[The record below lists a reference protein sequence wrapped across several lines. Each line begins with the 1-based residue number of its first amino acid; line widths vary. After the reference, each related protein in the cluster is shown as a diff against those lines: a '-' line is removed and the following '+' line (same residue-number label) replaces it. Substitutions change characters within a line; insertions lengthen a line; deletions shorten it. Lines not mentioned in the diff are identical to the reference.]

1 MIEEE
6 SVFRRTAM
14 PIVAVVV
21 IRSFIGFFLLLV
33 LVKLIG
39 KQQVTQLTFFDYIV
53 GITIGSMASTLS
65 VQVNEN
71 TWATIAGMLVWTFLA
86 IILAIIGL
94 KSPLL
99 RKVIEGVPE
108 IVIQN
113 GKINIDVLEKNKLS
127 MEDLMMM
134 LRSKDVFKVDD
145 VEFAVLEQ
153 NGKLSVLLKS
163 RKKPLTPEDM
173 KMSTQ
178 YDGLPT
184 NLIVDGNLDMDAL
197 KSVNLTK
204 AFLEHHLRKKN
215 ITDIN
220 DIFLA
225 QLDTQGNLYIDMKDS
240 KTTYTISLK
249 E

>member
-1 MIEEE
+1 
-6 SVFRRTAM
+6 M
-14 PIVAVVV
+14 PIVAVVI

-71 TWATIAGMLVWTFLA
+71 TWATIAGMVVWTLLA
-86 IILAIIGL
+86 IILAVIGI
-94 KSPLL
+94 KSPFL

-113 GKINIDVLEKNKLS
+113 GKIKIDVLKRNKLS

-134 LRSKDVFKVDD
+134 LRSKDVFRVDD

-163 RKKPLTPEDM
+163 QKKPLTPQDM
-173 KMSTQ
+173 NISTN
-178 YDGLPT
+178 YNGLPT
-184 NLIVDGNLDMDAL
+184 NLIVDGRLNMEAL

-204 AFLEHHLRKKN
+204 AYLEHHLRKKG

-225 QLDTQGNLYIDMKDS
+225 QLDTQGNLYIDMKDNE
-240 KTTYTISLK
+240 TAYTISLK

>member
-1 MIEEE
+1 
-6 SVFRRTAM
+6 M

-21 IRSFIGFFLLLV
+21 IRSFIGFFLLLI

-71 TWATIAGMLVWTFLA
+71 TWATIAGMGVWTLLA
-86 IILAIIGL
+86 IILALLGL
-94 KSPLL
+94 KSPFL
-99 RKVIEGVPE
+99 RKIIEGVPE

-113 GKINIDVLEKNKLS
+113 GKINADILRKNKLS

-134 LRSKDVFKVDD
+134 LRSKEVFRVND

-163 RKKPLTPEDM
+163 QKKPLTPQDM
-173 KMSTQ
+173 NISTQ
-178 YDGLPT
+178 YEGLPT
-184 NLIVDGNLDMDAL
+184 NLIVDGRLNPEAF
-197 KSVNLTK
+197 KSVNLSK
-204 AFLEHHLRKKN
+204 AWLEYHLRKKN

-225 QLDTQGNLYIDMKDS
+225 QLDTQGNLFIDMKDN
-240 KTTYTISLK
+240 KTTYTISIK

>member
-1 MIEEE
+1 
-6 SVFRRTAM
+6 M

-71 TWATIAGMLVWTFLA
+71 TWATIAGMAVWTFLA
-86 IILAIIGL
+86 IALALMGL
-94 KSPLL
+94 KSPYM
-99 RKVIEGVPE
+99 RKVIEGIPE

-113 GKINIDVLEKNKLS
+113 GKINTDVLRKNKLS
-127 MEDLMMM
+127 ADDLLMM
-134 LRSKDVFKVDD
+134 LRSKDVFNLED

-153 NGKLSVLLKS
+153 NGKLSVMLKS
-163 RKKPLTPEDM
+163 QKQPLTPQDM
-173 KMSTQ
+173 NIPTQ
-178 YDGLPT
+178 YMGLPA
-184 NLIVDGNLDMDAL
+184 NLIEDGCLNMEAL
-197 KSVNLTK
+197 KSVKLSK
-204 AFLEHHLRKKN
+204 AWLEYQLRKKN
-215 ITDIN
+215 ITDIK
-220 DIFLA
+220 DVFLA
-225 QLDTQGNLYIDMKDS
+225 QLDTRGNLFIDMKDS
-240 KTTYTISLK
+240 KTTYTIPTK

>member
-1 MIEEE
+1 
-6 SVFRRTAM
+6 M

-21 IRSFIGFFLLLV
+21 IRSFIGFFLLLI

-71 TWATIAGMLVWTFLA
+71 TWATIAGMGVWTLLA
-86 IILAIIGL
+86 IILALLGL
-94 KSPLL
+94 KSPFL
-99 RKVIEGVPE
+99 RKIIEGVPE

-113 GKINIDVLEKNKLS
+113 GKINADILRKNKLS

-134 LRSKDVFKVDD
+134 LRSKEVFRVDD

-163 RKKPLTPEDM
+163 QKKPLTPQDM
-173 KMSTQ
+173 NISTQ
-178 YDGLPT
+178 YEGLPT
-184 NLIVDGNLDMDAL
+184 NLIVDGRLNPEAL
-197 KSVNLTK
+197 KSVNLSK
-204 AFLEHHLRKKN
+204 AWLEYHLRKKN

-225 QLDTQGNLYIDMKDS
+225 QLDTQGNLFIDMKDN
-240 KTTYTISLK
+240 KTTYTISIK

>member
-1 MIEEE
+1 
-6 SVFRRTAM
+6 M

-21 IRSFIGFFLLLV
+21 IRSFIGFFLLLI

-71 TWATIAGMLVWTFLA
+71 TWATIAGMAVWTLLA
-86 IILAIIGL
+86 IVLALIGL
-94 KSPLL
+94 KSPFL

-113 GKINIDVLEKNKLS
+113 GKINIDVLKKNKLS
-127 MEDLMMM
+127 MDDLLMM
-134 LRSKDVFKVDD
+134 LRSKDVFEVED

-163 RKKPLTPEDM
+163 RKLPLTPEDM
-173 KMSTQ
+173 NMPTQ
-178 YDGLPT
+178 YKGLPT
-184 NLIVDGNLDMDAL
+184 NLIEDGRLNPEAL
-197 KSVNLTK
+197 KSVNLSK
-204 AFLEHHLRKKN
+204 ACLEHHLRKKN
-215 ITDIN
+215 ITDIS

-225 QLDTQGNLYIDMKDS
+225 QLDTQGNLFIDMKDS
-240 KTTYTISLK
+240 KTTYTISLT

>member
-1 MIEEE
+1 
-6 SVFRRTAM
+6 M

-21 IRSFIGFFLLLV
+21 IRSFIGFFLLLI

-39 KQQVTQLTFFDYIV
+39 KQQITQLNFFDYIV

-71 TWATIAGMLVWTFLA
+71 TWATVAGMAVWTFLA
-86 IILAIIGL
+86 IILSVIGIN
-94 KSPLL
+94 SPLL

-113 GKINIDVLEKNKLS
+113 GKINSDILRKNKLS

-134 LRSKDVFKVDD
+134 LRDKDVFNVDD

-153 NGKLSVLLKS
+153 NGRLSVLLKS
-163 RKKPLTPEDM
+163 QKKPLTPQDM
-173 KMSTQ
+173 NISTQ
-178 YDGLPT
+178 YTGLPA
-184 NLIVDGNLDMDAL
+184 NLIVDGRLNTEALNSINLSKAWLEYQL
-197 KSVNLTK
+197 K
-204 AFLEHHLRKKN
+204 KKN

-225 QLDTQGNLYIDMKDS
+225 QLDTQGNLFIDMKDNM
-240 KTTYTISLK
+240 TTYTISTK